1 MMWVLHEKLGLAKE
15 FLIAPMDE
23 RRGKVLLDEIMRGGN
38 FGHYDSDNI
47 KATSRLKKNVQ
58 RIKRDSRLM
67 RYFPSECIWEPWFRV
82 YHLFWRLSFN

>member
-1 MMWVLHEKLGLAKE
+1 MRVLHEKLGLAEE
-15 FLIAPMDE
+15 FLIAPKDK

-47 KATSRLKKNVQ
+47 NASSRLKKNIQ
-58 RIKRDSRLM
+58 RIKRDLRLI

-82 YHLFWRLSFN
+82 YHLFWRMAHE

>member
-1 MMWVLHEKLGLAKE
+1 MRVLHEKLGLAEE

-47 KATSRLKKNVQ
+47 NATSRLKKNVQ
-58 RIKRDSRLM
+58 RIKRDLRLM
-67 RYFPSECIWEPWFRV
+67 RYFPSECWWEPWFRV
-82 YHLFWRLSFN
+82 YHLFWRMAH